1 MEALLI
7 WSLQSSIILGVLY
20 LAYLL
25 LFKSNSRA
33 ELKRGILLS
42 ILVCAVTFPTLKVNL
57 NLPSKAI
64 SQSLAISSFDISSIA
79 PTQTETS
86 ETKNH
91 TIIAD
96 NESSINW
103 WGIAGNVY
111 LLGVL
116 ISFTI
121 LIMEVYRIGWF
132 MRSGQKGAVLNRKVI
147 FHKSIKSPFSF
158 LKWIFLPEDVS
169 YSNEAWMA
177 IKTHEEAHINQL
189 HTLDLFLSRLFQV
202 FIWYNPFCYWFSKT
216 MKLNHEVLADSEALK
231 TVNLKTYTQILLNIS
246 LSQSDS
252 SLGHSMALRSSLSN
266 RIVLMKT
273 QKTNTMKTV
282 RNLLTFLLIGTVV
295 FLQTSAYAQF
305 PEHKSTSLFGN
316 GTLFFAGGG
325 KYVAFNSLKINERFG
340 KTPDGWIKDYLRS
353 SYTPIVLL
361 EERKDLI
368 REIAK
373 QQDDEQFLET
383 AFLEMSSTEN
393 AGELMK
399 SPMISFSSKKHTTI
413 KLSTEELVAM
423 YDLSKNWFNNYIK
436 PIYPEQKFISEPEF
450 LKNKFMIIFTP
461 NHEPFPFNSSE
472 RVLEVS
478 EVDMLPSPKG
488 GLERFINNILKE
500 ASSSTDLSVLNE
512 DVAFNLIVGMNG
524 NVSHLELVSEVAG
537 DEPTQDKKFEALG
550 AINKQILS
558 LSNLYGWNS
567 AKKADR
573 RVAANYRLEIPKTSF

>member
-7 WSLQSSIILGVLY
+7 WSLQSGIILGVLY
-20 LAYLL
+20 LAFLL

-33 ELKRGILLS
+33 GLKRGILLS
-42 ILVCAVTFPTLKVNL
+42 ILICAVAFPTIKINL
-57 NLPSKAI
+57 NLPSSAI
-64 SQSLAISSFDISSIA
+64 SETIAVSNFYKSSTSLTE
-79 PTQTETS
+79 TQTIGS
-86 ETKNH
+86 NH
-91 TIIAD
+91 QVITAD
-96 NESSINW
+96 TESPINW
-103 WGIAGNVY
+103 RKIAGNVY
-111 LLGVL
+111 LFGVL
-116 ISFTI
+116 ISFAI

-132 MRSGQKGAVLNRKVI
+132 MQSGQKGSVLNRKVI
-147 FHKSIKSPFSF
+147 FHKNIKSPFSF
-158 LKWIFLPEDVS
+158 HKWIFLPENVS
-169 YSNEAWMA
+169 YSNETWMA

-202 FIWYNPFCYWFSKT
+202 FGWYNPFSYWFSKT
-216 MKLNHEVLADSEALK
+216 MKQNHEALADSETLK
-231 TVNLKTYTQILLNIS
+231 TVNLRAYTQILLNIS
-246 LSQSDS
+246 LSHSDS
-252 SLGHSMALRSSLSN
+252 SLGHSMALKSSLSN

-282 RNLLTFLLIGTVV
+282 RNLLTFLLIGTAV
-295 FLQTSAYAQF
+295 FLQTTASAQDTE
-305 PEHKSTSLFGN
+305 PKSTGLFSN
-316 GTLFFAGGG
+316 GTLFFAGGSG
-325 KYVAFNSLKINERFG
+325 DVVFNSLKINEQFG
-340 KTPDGWIKDYLRS
+340 KTPDGWIKDHLKS
-353 SYTPIVLL
+353 IYTPILLL

-368 REIAK
+368 REIAQ
-373 QQDDEQFLET
+373 QQDDERFLET

-393 AGELMK
+393 AEELRK
-399 SPMISFSSKKHTTI
+399 SPIISFSSKKHTTI
-413 KLSTEELVAM
+413 ELSTEELVAM

-436 PIYPEQKFISEPEF
+436 PIYPDQKFISEPEF

-500 ASSSTDLSVLNE
+500 ASSSADLSVLNE

-524 NVSHLELVSEVAG
+524 NVSHLELVSEVVG

-567 AKKADR
+567 AKKADK
-573 RVAANYRLEIPKTSF
+573 RVATNYRLEIPKTSF